1 MTGLLVCSVT
11 SAPASAAM
19 SVEGD
24 IAISE
29 VAPPTI
35 VSSPLAGQ
43 APAAA
48 PPPNVPRLASNDR
61 AFLLREQ
68 TGALLTDDLHVDVN
82 RPGFYRLRSDLINA
96 GGIVEAGTVVNS
108 YLIHADAATGR
119 APTLHATIV
128 FDQPVVGIILQ
139 TGSFAASDAMLGADG
154 THYMDF
160 TARGLELRRP
170 GEPRAA
176 GRRDAVRLEPDG
188 RTLHVKL
195 NVAGWT
201 DSIRVLTSEGAPIP
215 EPATATLA
223 LLGLA
228 AMARRGGRPAPQT
241 PRAADP
247 RTTPRPF
254 VHPCRHG

>member
-1 MTGLLVCSVT
+1 MRRAYGSSGRCALAAAGLLVGSVT
-11 SAPASAAM
+11 SAPAFAAM
-19 SVEGD
+19 SVSGD
-24 IAISE
+24 IAISQ

-35 VSSPLAGQ
+35 VSSPVGGLA
-43 APAAA
+43 PVAA
-48 PPPNVPRLASNDR
+48 PPPTVPRLASNER
-61 AFLLREQ
+61 AFLLRER
-68 TGALLTDDLHVDVN
+68 TAAVLSDDLHVDVN
-82 RPGFYRLRSDLINA
+82 RPGFYRLRSDLIDA

-108 YLIHADAATGR
+108 YLIHADAVADR
-119 APTLHATIV
+119 APTLRGTIV

-139 TGSFAASDAMLGADG
+139 TGSFTASDQMLGADG

-176 GRRDAVRLEPDG
+176 GRRDAFRLEPDR

-223 LLGLA
+223 LLGVA
-228 AMARRGGRPAPQT
+228 ALARRGGRAH
-241 PRAADP
+241 R
-247 RTTPRPF
+247 RLRP
-254 VHPCRHG
+254 CA